1 MRQVLTELHIL
12 DFLALADILDVLVN
26 CNLLEHI
33 ENCWSPAPQPLFNS
47 KPSQTPEC
55 TRNV

>member
-33 ENCWSPAPQPLFNS
+33 ENC
-47 KPSQTPEC
+47 
-55 TRNV
+55 